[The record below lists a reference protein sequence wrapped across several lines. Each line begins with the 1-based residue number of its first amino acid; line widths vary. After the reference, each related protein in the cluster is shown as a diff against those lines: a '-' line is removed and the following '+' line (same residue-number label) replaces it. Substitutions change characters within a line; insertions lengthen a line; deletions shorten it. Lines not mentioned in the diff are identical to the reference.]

1 MTERCWTMGA
11 PCQRLTLFDA
21 SRRSLLPNLAPHYA
35 YIITC
40 IDKQCERGFNSL
52 YSHFTFNGKRPLSL
66 PPPHPPLL
74 SSFWNIIYLLRGYMH
89 VYNVIVDTLP
99 WTEIQ
104 IATFRAMNMDLFNNN
119 NNATRPLSIRIS
131 STEMPVPRIFIK
143 HILMIDLS
151 T

>member
-1 MTERCWTMGA
+1 MGIPRFAHIESVTDDRKVLNHGA

-21 SRRSLLPNLAPHYA
+21 SRHSLLPNLAPHYA

-66 PPPHPPLL
+66 PP
-74 SSFWNIIYLLRGYMH
+74 SSFWNIIYLLRGYVR

-99 WTEIQ
+99 WTATQ
-104 IATFRAMNMDLFNNN
+104 IATFRAMNMDPFNNN
-119 NNATRPLSIRIS
+119 NAPSLYSYFIDWNIR
-131 STEMPVPRIFIK
+131 T
-143 HILMIDLS
+143 
-151 T
+151 